1 MNNEDTKKRWYIR
14 NPNKKNVINKLNLQ
28 KQFQD
33 FQYKPAILEYW
44 VYERMDTEIYR
55 GHLQFMCKCH
65 THSRRLIKEAA
76 EVKGWPLKC
85 TVLSKNTN
93 SWSYFKKIVLWMNFF
108 SVIYLIIVFV
118 KVFINL
124 GQIIITFTW
133 CAGFVYLN
141 VLFGGKPFLGNFLSF
156 NFITL

>member
-1 MNNEDTKKRWYIR
+1 MWNAERFGWRIETVNALKIVATHDWFLFTEDVRA
-14 NPNKKNVINKLNLQ
+14 LQ
-28 KQFQD
+28 AAGVWLVT
-33 FQYKPAILEYW
+33 PAILEYW
-44 VYERMDTEIYR
+44 VYERMDTEIFC

-65 THSRRLIKEAA
+65 THSCRLIKEAA

-124 GQIIITFTW
+124 GQIIITST
-133 CAGFVYLN
+133 
-141 VLFGGKPFLGNFLSF
+141 
-156 NFITL
+156 